1 MRKAP
6 AFNKGR
12 YSKNG
17 SISKQE
23 SECIRLKTALRKEF
37 LDEFYK
43 DEGELFQPYYGHGIL
58 QKTVYDEYTFTR
70 NHKCD
75 KVIKEEG
82 VYHGDCERYIEQTEL
97 SNVAVADFDHHGLP
111 TESIALF
118 FKMHAPEK
126 CILFATYGLK
136 VFQFRPVI
144 FEKR

>member
-118 FKMHAPEK
+118 FKMHAPR
-126 CILFATYGLK
+126 K
-136 VFQFRPVI
+136 VYFVRNLRIESVSISPSYF
-144 FEKR
+144 